1 MLDGIEVIILIFE
14 NMVEAV
20 FVFVFCI
27 GLFVFGFFLG
37 VLTRDKAYVKYYNLY
52 VEEKRALGELMSK
65 LHEKISFAEYIDYA
79 QWYIEHLREI
89 NEKLNK

>member
-1 MLDGIEVIILIFE
+1 MEVL
-14 NMVEAV
+14 
-20 FVFVFCI
+20 VFVFCI

-52 VEEKRALGELMSK
+52 LEEKRALEELMSK
-65 LHEKISFAEYIDYA
+65 LQEKISFTEYIDYA

>member
-1 MLDGIEVIILIFE
+1 MEVL
-14 NMVEAV
+14 
-20 FVFVFCI
+20 VFVFCI

-52 VEEKRALGELMSK
+52 IEEKRALEELMSK
-65 LHEKISFAEYIDYA
+65 LHEKISFTEYIDFA

>member
-1 MLDGIEVIILIFE
+1 MEVL
-14 NMVEAV
+14 VL
-20 FVFVFCI
+20 VFCI

-52 VEEKRALGELMSK
+52 IEEKEALSELMSK
-65 LHEKISFAEYIDYA
+65 LHEKISFTEYTDFA

>member
-1 MLDGIEVIILIFE
+1 
-14 NMVEAV
+14 MVEAV
-20 FVFVFCI
+20 FVFVFSI

-52 VEEKRALGELMSK
+52 IEEKEAIAELMSK
-65 LHEKISFAEYIDYA
+65 LHEKISFSEYVDFA
-79 QWYIEHLREI
+79 QWYIEHLMRI

>member
-52 VEEKRALGELMSK
+52 VEEKRALAELMSK
-65 LHEKISFAEYIDYA
+65 LHEKISFTEYIDYA

>member
-1 MLDGIEVIILIFE
+1 
-14 NMVEAV
+14 MVEAV
-20 FVFVFCI
+20 FVLVFCI

-52 VEEKRALGELMSK
+52 VEEKEALAELMSK
-65 LHEKISFAEYIDYA
+65 LHKKNSFTEYNDFA

>member
-1 MLDGIEVIILIFE
+1 
-14 NMVEAV
+14 MVEAV
-20 FVFVFCI
+20 FVLVFCI

-52 VEEKRALGELMSK
+52 IEEKRALEELMSK
-65 LHEKISFAEYIDYA
+65 LHEKISFTEYIDFA

>member
-1 MLDGIEVIILIFE
+1 MEVL
-14 NMVEAV
+14 
-20 FVFVFCI
+20 VFVFCI

-52 VEEKRALGELMSK
+52 VEERQALSELMKK
-65 LHEKISFAEYIDYA
+65 LHEKISFTEYTDYA

>member
-1 MLDGIEVIILIFE
+1 MEVL
-14 NMVEAV
+14 
-20 FVFVFCI
+20 VFVFCI

-52 VEEKRALGELMSK
+52 IEEKEALAELMSK
-65 LHEKISFAEYIDYA
+65 LHDKISFTEYIDYS